1 MYMVRLF
8 SVCFVIMSIY
18 TAYAQHDRLLNTH
31 TTRTAHN
38 KKTHAKEGGWRRRRR
53 RGGAGQQ
60 QEKIKGLYAP
70 IIRWP
75 ASGKIIANYYCAVRF
90 ECFDSLASLAIVGRR
105 DASVARSHVNYTMR
119 VLFNFSMWTVAI
131 AFADYYYYY
140 YALQR

>member
-1 MYMVRLF
+1 MTAF
-8 SVCFVIMSIY
+8 S
-18 TAYAQHDRLLNTH
+18 TRTRHAQHH
-31 TTRTAHN
+31 TI
-38 KKTHAKEGGWRRRRR
+38 KRRMLKRAGYDEDDDDD
-53 RGGAGQQ
+53 GGAGQQ

-140 YALQR
+140 YYALQR